1 MTKAFQKVH
10 EVYEELK
17 SDWNNRRAEWEDI
30 SSFVGITVD
39 TEYEYRTGSFDE
51 RGDLDEYVDDPTA
64 ALSVNQAGDYLVGLM
79 WGTGDNVIKLKPSVY
94 VTELASEAELAE
106 FYKFATSQALYH
118 MNHED
123 AGLSTSMQPYAYDQM
138 SFGTSGIGCFR
149 NNDFLTGVSENALM
163 FPHYGI
169 DNTMI
174 DEGKGGKVEIVF
186 SVYNWR
192 VNRIIGQFATT
203 GGVVDEKKLAKLPDT
218 IQKAYKNNNVNDKY
232 KIVFGFMPREDY
244 DPKLKG
250 KRGTRYVGYWF
261 MDQDNASK
269 KPFKTEDF
277 KTKPVAMA
285 RAIKVRGEKYGRAS
299 GTLLISS
306 IRSVN
311 YLVGLAIE
319 TSEKLTNPALG
330 MFNNAIFGDSVLDT
344 SPDGLTIFN
353 QEMLGQSGD
362 PAFPLYDVG
371 NPSALI
377 EFVVPYLN
385 EKIATGFK
393 VDALLDFNSQKDMTA
408 TESLQ
413 RYAIRGQSLS
423 GFLLQQKNELLIP
436 LVKRAVGILLS
447 LGALGVDPEAEPE
460 RAQRLIRDRGAPE
473 RVIPEAVM
481 QVIKSGKPWFEI
493 EFNNELERLTRTQSL
508 QDMLQLIN
516 AVTAIAALNPDIVEA
531 IDWYKLLED
540 INSNLSEQNQIL
552 LSEKEFR
559 ARIEQKAQV
568 MAAQMA
574 LAAQESG
581 AKANKDAAQADKA
594 DAEAV
599 NITSQ
604 KG

>member
-1 MTKAFQKVH
+1 MQPAFKRVH
-10 EVYEELK
+10 QVYEELK
-17 SDWNNRRAEWEDI
+17 TDWNNRRGEWEDI
-30 SSFVGITVD
+30 SSFVGINVD
-39 TEYEYRTGSFDE
+39 TEYEYRTGSYDE

-64 ALSVNQAGDYLVGLM
+64 AQSVNQAGDYLVGLM
-79 WGTGDNVIKLKPSVY
+79 WGTGDNVFKLKPSVY

-123 AGLSTSMQPYAYDQM
+123 AGLSGSLQPYAYDQM

-149 NNDFLTGVSENALM
+149 NNDFLTGVSENALI

-192 VNRIIGQFATT
+192 VNRIVGQFATVDS
-203 GGVVDEKKLAKLPDT
+203 VVDEKLLSKLPKKIRD
-218 IQKAYKNNNVNDKY
+218 AYNSGQVNTKF

-261 MDQDNASK
+261 MDDDNQSK
-269 KPFKTEDF
+269 EPFKTEDF

-299 GTLLISS
+299 GTILISS

-311 YLVGLAIE
+311 YLVGLSIE
-319 TSEKLTNPALG
+319 TAEKLTNPALG

-353 QEMLGQSGD
+353 QELLGQSGN

-371 NPSALI
+371 DPSSLI
-377 EFVVPYLN
+377 QFVIPYLN
-385 EKIATGFK
+385 EKITTGFK
-393 VDALLDFNSQKDMTA
+393 VDALLDFNSAKEMTA

-413 RYAIRGQSLS
+413 RYTIRGQSLS
-423 GFLLQQKNELLIP
+423 GFLLQQKNELLVP
-436 LVKRAVGILLS
+436 LVKRSIDILLN
-447 LGALGVDPEAEPE
+447 LGALGVDPIAEPE
-460 RAQRLIRDRGAPE
+460 RANFLIRERGLQE

-481 QVIKSGKPWFEI
+481 KVIESGKPWYEI
-493 EFNNELERLTRTQSL
+493 SFNNELERLTRTQAL
-508 QDMLQLIN
+508 QDMMQLIN
-516 AVTAIAALNPDIVEA
+516 SVTVIAALYPDIIMA
-531 IDWYKLLED
+531 IDWYQMLVD
-540 INSNLSEQNQIL
+540 INTNLSEQNQIL
-552 LSEKEFR
+552 LSEDEFR
-559 ARIEQKAQV
+559 EQIAQRAQMMQAQMMMQAGQAGAAIEKDTAQASKANAEAQKARR
-568 MAAQMA
+568 
-574 LAAQESG
+574 
-581 AKANKDAAQADKA
+581 
-594 DAEAV
+594 
-599 NITSQ
+599 
-604 KG
+604 